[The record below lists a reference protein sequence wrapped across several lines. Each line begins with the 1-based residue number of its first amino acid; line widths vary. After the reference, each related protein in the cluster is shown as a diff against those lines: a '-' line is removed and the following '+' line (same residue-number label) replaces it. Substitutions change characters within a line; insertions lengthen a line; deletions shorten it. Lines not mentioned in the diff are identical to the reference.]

1 MTPTSQIRR
10 LRLLELIK
18 EVGSQV
24 AVADAIGKNKN
35 QVHQWLLPEDDDA
48 ARNMGHKSARQ
59 IETAFKKS
67 PGWMD
72 SIPEGF
78 SEVAESSPTY
88 DVRHSRLSRL
98 SPATIRTSH
107 EMLRWR
113 FDYEGQRYDL
123 ETMPELFALAY
134 QAAVSGEDSDKA
146 ALKAAV
152 DQALLQ
158 GRENETIRR
167 DVESAGSSGPNT
179 AKRGSS
185 GA

>member
-1 MTPTSQIRR
+1 MKPVSQIRR
-10 LRLLELIK
+10 ERLAQLVR

-35 QVHQWLLPEDDDA
+35 QVHQWLLPEGDA
-48 ARNMGHKSARQ
+48 GARNMGGASARQ
-59 IETAFKKS
+59 IETAFKK
-67 PGWMD
+67 PTGWLD
-72 SIPEGF
+72 TDAEPFIGVS
-78 SEVAESSPTY
+78 ESSATY
-88 DVRHSRLSRL
+88 DVRQSYAQRLP
-98 SPATIRTSH
+98 PATIRTVH

-123 ETMPELFALAY
+123 EAMPELFSLAF
-134 QAAVSGEDSDKA
+134 QAAVSGSDTDKA

-158 GRENETIRR
+158 GKENDATRR
-167 DVESAGSSGPNT
+167 DEEPAPGARSNA
-179 AKRGSS
+179 AKRSRS